1 MHAPRWWRLAGAIAV
16 LVVLASPALPGFAG
30 SRVLAHAQLV
40 ASSPASGAV
49 LPEAPDELRLVFS
62 EPLEEQ
68 VTSLDLKALDG
79 APILERAGDID
90 PEDPHA
96 LVVAPPPLA
105 DGIYSITWRSLSA
118 ADGHITEGFLHF
130 GVGDVGGDLPGA
142 STHEVHG
149 DADIVGVV
157 GRWLT
162 YLGLLTAIGLTAFHR
177 LVLRERAMP
186 RRLVRLLA
194 AGLAIAAVA
203 TLISALAAGVASGAG
218 PAYLVDSRTGTLQL
232 VRAGVAALGAALLLW
247 GPLRI
252 AHGTAVT
259 TGLAGVVP
267 LIAAG
272 HASALP
278 GFVPI
283 LVGVVHVAAVGIW
296 LGGVAGLLLLLLR
309 PAWISGATPPKMR
322 TAVPRFSALALVS
335 IGLVAATGAYS
346 AWIETG
352 SILPIGTEYGRTLII
367 KSALALGA
375 LTLGSLNYFDGG
387 RMQRWLDGF
396 PTRLKLEVMLGAA
409 VLVMS
414 AALATTPPVDEA
426 AGVPIA
432 PLPDAF
438 GEIAPEM
445 GMQIVAGR
453 PGVNRIVVNTSG
465 AMIAI
470 DRMELALERLDD
482 GSSTTVPLVL
492 EGMEG
497 LEEMPGMEHGA
508 HVTPNPDGTIDWV
521 ADAIV
526 LPADTH
532 WDASVRILTDDGT
545 ELQRQRFAFA
555 LDETGISEGAVEP
568 LLTWGSAI
576 ALALGI
582 GGAIGLGLGLGGFT
596 LPRCE
601 RLASRV
607 ALVGGGAVAI
617 VLGVAI
623 GFTRFVT

>member
-1 MHAPRWWRLAGAIAV
+1 MHTPRWWRLAGVTAV
-16 LVVLASPALPGFAG
+16 LALLAAPALPGTAG

-49 LPEAPDELRLVFS
+49 LPEPPDELRLVFS

-79 APILERAGDID
+79 TPILERTGEVD

-96 LVVAPPPLA
+96 LVVAGPDLA

-130 GVGDVGGDLPGA
+130 GVGEVEGDLPGA

-149 DADIVGVV
+149 DADVIGVV

-162 YLGLLTAIGLTAFHR
+162 YLGLLAAIGLAAFHR
-177 LVLRERAMP
+177 LVLREGDMP
-186 RRLVRLLA
+186 RRLVQLLA

-203 TLISALAAGVASGAG
+203 TLVSALAAGLASGAG
-218 PAYLVDSRTGTLQL
+218 PAYLVDSRTGLLQL
-232 VRAGVAALGAALLLW
+232 GRAAVAALGAALLLW
-247 GPLRI
+247 GPPRWARAAAI
-252 AHGTAVT
+252 TA
-259 TGLAGVVP
+259 GLVGVVL
-267 LIAAG
+267 LITAG
-272 HASALP
+272 HASAIP

-283 LVGVVHVAAVGIW
+283 LAGVVHVAAVGIW
-296 LGGVAGLLLLLLR
+296 LGGVAALLLLLIR
-309 PAWISGATPPKMR
+309 PAWISSAPPSMR

-335 IGLVAATGAYS
+335 IGIVAVTGAYS
-346 AWIETG
+346 AWVETG

-375 LTLGSLNYFDGG
+375 LTIGGLNYLDGG
-387 RMQRWLDGF
+387 RMRRWLDGF
-396 PTRLKLEVMLGAA
+396 PTRLKVEVMLGAA

-426 AGVPIA
+426 AGVPIE

-438 GEIAPEM
+438 GEIAPSM

-465 AMIAI
+465 AMIAV

-482 GSSTTVPLVL
+482 GSTTRVPLIL
-492 EGMEG
+492 EGMQGVEV
-497 LEEMPGMEHGA
+497 LPGMEHAA
-508 HVTPNPDGTIDWV
+508 HVTPNPDGTIDWI

-526 LPADTH
+526 LPAGSH

-555 LDETGISEGAVEP
+555 LDETGISEGQVEP
-568 LLTWGSAI
+568 LLTWGAVI
-576 ALALGI
+576 ALVLGV
-582 GGAIGLGLGLGGFT
+582 GGAVGLGLGLGGFT
-596 LPRCE
+596 LPRTE

-607 ALVGGGAVAI
+607 ALMAGGTVAVG
-617 VLGVAI
+617 LGLLI
-623 GFTRFVT
+623 GLRQLVG

>member
-1 MHAPRWWRLAGAIAV
+1 MHAPRWWRLAGVVAV
-16 LVVLASPALPGFAG
+16 LALLAGPALPGAAG
-30 SRVLAHAQLV
+30 GRVLAHAQLV

-49 LPEAPDELRLVFS
+49 LPEPPDEIRFVFS

-79 APILERAGDID
+79 TPILERTGEVD

-96 LVVAPPPLA
+96 LVVAGPDLA

-130 GVGDVGGDLPGA
+130 GVGEVEGDLPGA

-149 DADIVGVV
+149 DADVIGVV
-157 GRWLT
+157 GRWMT
-162 YLGLLTAIGLTAFHR
+162 YLGLLAAIGLAAFHR
-177 LVLRERAMP
+177 LVLREGAMP
-186 RRLVRLLA
+186 RRLSQLLA
-194 AGLAIAAVA
+194 AGLAVAAVA
-203 TLISALAAGVASGAG
+203 TLVSALAAGVASGAG
-218 PAYLVDSRTGTLQL
+218 PAYLIDSRTGLLQL
-232 VRAGVAALGAALLLW
+232 GRAGIAALGAALLLW
-247 GPLRI
+247 GPGRW
-252 AHGTAVT
+252 ARATAVT
-259 TGLAGVVP
+259 AGLVGVVL
-267 LIAAG
+267 LITAG
-272 HASALP
+272 HASAIP
-278 GFVPI
+278 GVVPI
-283 LVGVVHVAAVGIW
+283 LAGVVHVAAVGIW

-309 PAWISGATPPKMR
+309 PAWISRATPLPMR

-335 IGLVAATGAYS
+335 IGLVAVTGAYS
-346 AWIETG
+346 AWVETG
-352 SILPIGTEYGRTLII
+352 SIIPIGTEYGRTLIM

-375 LTLGSLNYFDGG
+375 LTIGGLNYLDGG
-387 RMQRWLDGF
+387 RMRRWLDGF
-396 PTRLKLEVMLGAA
+396 PTRLKVEVMLGSA

-426 AGVPIA
+426 AGVPIE

-438 GEIAPEM
+438 GEIAPGM

-465 AMIAI
+465 AMIAV

-482 GSSTTVPLVL
+482 GSTTRVPLVL
-492 EGMEG
+492 EGMQG
-497 LEEMPGMEHGA
+497 VEELPGMEHAA
-508 HVTPNPDGTIDWV
+508 HVTPNPDGTIDWI

-526 LPADTH
+526 LPSDTN
-532 WDASVRILTDDGT
+532 WEASVRILTDDGT

-555 LDETGISEGAVEP
+555 LDETGISEGEVDP
-568 LLTWGSAI
+568 ILTWGSVI
-576 ALALGI
+576 ALVLGV
-582 GGAIGLGLGLGGFT
+582 GGAIALGLGLGEFT

-607 ALVGGGAVAI
+607 ALLGGGT
-617 VLGVAI
+617 LAI
-623 GFTRFVT
+623 GLGLAIGLRQLVG